1 MRSGE
6 LRAIRRE
13 KGSRGYINEL
23 RKRGLLPAVVY
34 GKDKPDMLISVNA
47 KELQGLLKAI
57 GSASAILDLQV
68 EGTDDRQKVMVRE
81 LQRDP
86 VARTPNHIDFQ
97 LVDMNKPV
105 HTEIPIHLVGTP
117 AGVKA
122 GGIIQHGLRAV
133 AVEGLPDK
141 LPPRFDLD
149 IAHMELHD
157 KMTVADIV
165 APEGIEII
173 SERDQVIL
181 SIIVPRAVLE
191 PAESAPELETN
202 GPDKAANGNGKAN
215 GNGNGDNG
223 GGDKGEA

>member
-1 MRSGE
+1 MPSGE

-47 KELQGLLKAI
+47 KELSGLLKAM

-68 EGTDDRQKVMVRE
+68 EGTDDRHKVMLKE
-81 LQRDP
+81 MQRDP
-86 VARTPNHIDFQ
+86 VGRTPNHVDFQ

-105 HTEIPIHLVGTP
+105 HAEIPVHLVGTP

-122 GGIIQHGLRAV
+122 GGIIQHGLRTV
-133 AVEGLPDK
+133 EVEGLPGK
-141 LPPRFDLD
+141 LPPRFDIDISHLD
-149 IAHMELHD
+149 LHD
-157 KMTVADIV
+157 KMTVADITS
-165 APEGIEII
+165 PEGIEII
-173 SERDQVIL
+173 SEPDQVIL

-191 PAESAPELETN
+191 PAESAPVLEEN
-202 GPDKAANGNGKAN
+202 GDKGANGKAN
-215 GNGNGDNG
+215 GNGHGKTNGNG
-223 GGDKGEA
+223 NGEKAEA